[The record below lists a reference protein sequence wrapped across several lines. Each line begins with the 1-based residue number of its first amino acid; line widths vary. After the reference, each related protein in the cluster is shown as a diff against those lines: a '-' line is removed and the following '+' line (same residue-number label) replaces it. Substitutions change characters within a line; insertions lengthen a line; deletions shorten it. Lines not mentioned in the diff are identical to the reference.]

1 MKDAMVVLGGLWWH
15 ERTVGENRKMLPFRP
30 FRWSAIVDCDLKK
43 ELVLFFPKAKLLSH
57 VGFYV
62 FWYNALSQI

>member
-1 MKDAMVVLGGLWWH
+1 LNLGY
-15 ERTVGENRKMLPFRP
+15 NCF
-30 FRWSAIVDCDLKK
+30 D
-43 ELVLFFPKAKLLSH
+43 PKAKLLSH